1 MKFFLFF
8 AEVVVIVDP
17 KVACFTAYFKSLPN
31 LFQPLGIGPN
41 PFSSKYLVA
50 PDGPLILLIKK
61 FFGAYYSGFSDF
73 ETIFSILPFY

>member
-1 MKFFLFF
+1 MKLFLFF

-17 KVACFTAYFKSLPN
+17 NVPCFIAYFKSLPN
-31 LFQPLGIGPN
+31 LIQPLGIGPN
-41 PFSSKYLVA
+41 PFSSKYLVP

-61 FFGAYYSGFSDF
+61 ILGSYYSGFSDF